1 MDTYFSPPTTP
12 TRRKSGSFG
21 ININSDG
28 ILSNRKREKNINEIE
43 IKHERN
49 SIPKRLFL
57 NGENNEFSSPYSSP
71 KKNKS
76 KDSQYDSLSPSSKS
90 SADRFIPNR
99 LSIDFDKCNHLLNQ
113 TFQDENIYL
122 NSPEKT
128 IDNKSNIRHSEHI
141 LQTMSNVS
149 DKRLASC
156 FEKSLSS
163 SSSSSI
169 IKTNNFQE
177 ILENRNSLSSNSIRK
192 NMKRILPSE
201 PSHVLDAPDLK
212 DDYYLNLLH
221 WSSSNIIAVALNQSV
236 YLWHAL
242 DGRIDK
248 LTTLENSDDYITSV
262 QWSATDNSLAVGTSG
277 NIVELWDASRLT
289 KIRDLLGHSSRVSS
303 LSWNGNSISSGGRDS
318 MIINHDIRSARN
330 IQSRYIG
337 HQQEVCGLS
346 WSPDGSTLASGGN
359 ENLLCLWD
367 AAMSSR
373 SNNRGLSE
381 SNTYSPRIQNNDHT
395 AAVKA
400 LAWCPWE
407 RNVVASGGGT
417 VDKTLR
423 IWNSTNGSNIK
434 CVDTGSQVCAI
445 QWSDTQKELV
455 SSHGFSDNQLILWK
469 YPSMTKIQEFR
480 GHTSRVL
487 HLAKSPDG
495 ATICSASADETIRFW
510 NLFGTRNKSNSIDIG
525 KTLFCSSGGITGHS
539 LR

>member
-1 MDTYFSPPTTP
+1 MDNYFSPPTTP

-21 ININSDG
+21 INSE
-28 ILSNRKREKNINEIE
+28 NRKREKNINEIE
-43 IKHERN
+43 IQYERN
-49 SIPKRLFL
+49 NKIRSS

-71 KKNKS
+71 KKNKN
-76 KDSQYDSLSPSSKS
+76 KDNQVNSLSPSSNTPS
-90 SADRFIPNR
+90 SSDRFIPNR
-99 LSIDFDKCNHLLNQ
+99 SSIDFDKCNHILNQ
-113 TFQDENIYL
+113 TYQDEN
-122 NSPEKT
+122 NSPIKKT
-128 IDNKSNIRHSEHI
+128 DNKSNTKHNEHI

-149 DKRLASC
+149 DTRLASC
-156 FEKSLSS
+156 FEQSS
-163 SSSSSI
+163 SSPI
-169 IKTNNFQE
+169 INKNNFQE
-177 ILENRNSLSSNSIRK
+177 ILENRNSLPSNSNSIKK
-192 NMKRILPSE
+192 NIKRILPSG
-201 PSHVLDAPDLK
+201 PSRVLDAPDLK

-221 WSSSNIIAVALNQSV
+221 WGANNIIAVALNQSV
-236 YLWHAL
+236 YLWHAE

-248 LTTLENSDDYITSV
+248 LTTLENSDEYITSV
-262 QWSATDNSLAVGTSG
+262 QWSATDNSLAVGTSS

-289 KIRDLLGHSSRVSS
+289 KIRDLQGHSLRVSS
-303 LSWNGNSISSGGRDS
+303 LAWNGDSISSGGRDS

-330 IQSRYIG
+330 VQSRFVG
-337 HQQEVCGLS
+337 HQQEVCGLA
-346 WSPDGSTLASGGN
+346 WSHDGTTLASGGN
-359 ENLLCLWD
+359 ENLLCIWD

-400 LAWCPWE
+400 LAWCPWQ
-407 RNVVASGGGT
+407 RNVLASGGGT

-423 IWNSTNGSNIK
+423 VWNTTNGSNIK

-445 QWSDTQKELV
+445 QWSENQKELV

-469 YPSMTKIQEFR
+469 YSSMTKIKEFR

-495 ATICSASADETIRFW
+495 STICSASADETIRFW
-510 NLFGTRNKSNSIDIG
+510 DLFGSSSKSNSLDLDKKFG
-525 KTLFCSSGGITGHS
+525 SSGVLTGHS